1 MPLED
6 FKANIQ
12 ESIVEDVV
20 GISVSTRPDCIG
32 DEYLE
37 YLSHIQNKYN
47 LDITVELGLQT
58 VNYHSLKKINRG
70 SYFSRV
76 YRCSFKMPKYN
87 IRTCAH
93 LILNLPWDN
102 MVDVIENAKVLNALR
117 IDEVKLHALYIV
129 DGTILGEM
137 YKMGEVELISKEE
150 YQERVIKFLEYLD
163 EDIVVQRIIGRA
175 PEENSLFVNWNE
187 SWWKIRD
194 EIVEEMEKKKY

>member
-70 SYFSRV
+70 HTLAEFIDAV
-76 YRCSFKMPKYN
+76 LRCQN
-87 IRTCAH
+87 IILEPV
-93 LILNLPWDN
+93 LI
-102 MVDVIENAKVLNALR
+102 
-117 IDEVKLHALYIV
+117 
-129 DGTILGEM
+129 
-137 YKMGEVELISKEE
+137 
-150 YQERVIKFLEYLD
+150 
-163 EDIVVQRIIGRA
+163 
-175 PEENSLFVNWNE
+175 
-187 SWWKIRD
+187 
-194 EIVEEMEKKKY
+194 